1 MKTRFLDPRRR
12 PFPATLLSMSLL
24 LGCSATNPPQDAT
37 SGGGGSQISSS
48 ASTGGSSSSS
58 SGGASSSSTGGASS
72 SSTGGSTSSSGGG
85 GAAGKLDGP
94 IDRGGFLVLEFD
106 SLYFEVEPSIGA
118 RISALRFGGEELLTS
133 ATVNAMN
140 WGSTFWSSPQSDWGW
155 PPPTAIDSDAYTQ
168 TIDATSFRVVGQTA
182 SFAGKTLSM
191 EKDFAADFQ
200 HGAVIVTYT
209 MHNTGNA
216 TFSVAPWEVTRVAG
230 GLTFFPTGDTQ
241 FTPGGSSPLPVDAAA
256 GVTWFDGVAHP
267 PDNSAKKLNADG
279 KGGWFAHVAGDLLFL
294 KKFADVPLASQAPG
308 EGDVEIFAQ
317 TAASGGYIEMENQG
331 AYAPIAP
338 GASSTYTV
346 TWIVRKL
353 PANVTASVGS
363 ASLLAFVDSLL

>member
-1 MKTRFLDPRRR
+1 MKKRFLDLRHR
-12 PFPATLLSMSLL
+12 PSAATLLTLSLL

-37 SGGGGSQISSS
+37 GGGGGSQVSSS
-48 ASTGGSSSSS
+48 ASTASSSTGGSSSSS
-58 SGGASSSSTGGASS
+58 S
-72 SSTGGSTSSSGGG
+72 SSGGG
-85 GAAGKLDGP
+85 GAGGKLDGP
-94 IDRGGFLVLEFD
+94 IDRGGFLVLEFN
-106 SLYFEVEPSIGA
+106 SLYFEVEPSLGA
-118 RISALRFGGEELLTS
+118 RISALRWSGKELLTN
-133 ATVNAMN
+133 AMVNAMN

-168 TIDATSFRVVGQTA
+168 TIDASSFHVVGQTA

-200 HGAVIVTYT
+200 HDAVVVTYT

-241 FTPGGSSPLPVDAAA
+241 FTPGGSNPLPVDAAA
-256 GVTWFDGVAHP
+256 GVTWFDVSAHP

-279 KGGWFAHVAGDLLFL
+279 KGGWLAHVAGDLLFL

-317 TAASGGYIEMENQG
+317 TAAGGGYLEMENQG

-346 TWIVRKL
+346 TWVVRQL

-363 ASLLAFVDSLL
+363 ASLLAFVASLL